1 MNSFISVTGIISRV
15 ELVKLDITQVD
26 DIRDIKQVR
35 IFVKNVTTE
44 DGKTTIVKEDMM
56 RKPLRSVER
65 IFGFAW
71 GPIVGAALQGA
82 KINYEYSLIKAGEM
96 CAPYEG
102 APEEEW
108 FEASSDRAIH
118 NLKGFD
124 VSFDKL
130 LIVSERCDAYVVDN
144 SEVPDVDDTTGFTGG
159 KVSDEKS
166 DTTDDAPKAPRGK

>member
-1 MNSFISVTGIISRV
+1 MNSFISVTGTIARV
-15 ELVKLDITQVD
+15 ELVKLDITQVN
-26 DIRDIKQVR
+26 DIRDLKQVR

-44 DGKTTIVKEDMM
+44 DGKTLIVKEDMM

-71 GPIVGAALQGA
+71 GAIVGAALQGA
-82 KINYEYSLIKAGEM
+82 KVNYEYSLIKAGEM

-124 VSFDKL
+124 VPFDKL
-130 LIVSERCDAYVVDN
+130 LIISERCDAYVVDN
-144 SEVPDVDDTTGFTGG
+144 SEVPDVDDTTGFNGG
-159 KVSDEKS
+159 NVSGEEPDEPS
-166 DTTDDAPKAPRGK
+166 DSPKAPRGK

>member
-1 MNSFISVTGIISRV
+1 MNSFISVTGTISRV
-15 ELVKLDITQVD
+15 ELVKLDVTQVN
-26 DIRDIKQVR
+26 DIRDLKQVR
-35 IFVKNVTTE
+35 IFVKNVTTD
-44 DGKTTIVKEDMM
+44 DGKTVIVKEDMM

-71 GPIVGAALQGA
+71 GPIVSAALQGA

-124 VSFDKL
+124 VPFDKL
-130 LIVSERCDAYVVDN
+130 LIISERCDAYVVDN
-144 SEVPDVDDTTGFTGG
+144 SEVPDSDSTTGFIGG
-159 KVSDEKS
+159 NVSDEDSKPS
-166 DTTDDAPKAPRGK
+166 EDAPKAPRGK